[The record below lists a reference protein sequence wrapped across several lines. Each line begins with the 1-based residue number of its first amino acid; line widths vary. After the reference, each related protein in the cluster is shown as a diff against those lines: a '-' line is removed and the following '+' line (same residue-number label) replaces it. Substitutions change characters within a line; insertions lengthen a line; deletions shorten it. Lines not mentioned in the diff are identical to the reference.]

1 MSKNK
6 TDIQIRLEQQQA
18 VKLMSTIADNEQ
30 GLPVHL
36 TIGRINGGHI
46 SLPILV
52 DGAPS
57 LHVLHLSAN
66 GAWWI
71 ETSLPVMEGS

>member
-6 TDIQIRLEQQQA
+6 SEIQIRLEQQQA
-18 VKLMSTIADNEQ
+18 VKLMSTIADNAQ

-46 SLPILV
+46 SLPILI
-52 DGAPS
+52 DGKPS
-57 LHVLHLSAN
+57 LHVLRLDAN

-71 ETSLPVMEGS
+71 ETVLPVMEGS